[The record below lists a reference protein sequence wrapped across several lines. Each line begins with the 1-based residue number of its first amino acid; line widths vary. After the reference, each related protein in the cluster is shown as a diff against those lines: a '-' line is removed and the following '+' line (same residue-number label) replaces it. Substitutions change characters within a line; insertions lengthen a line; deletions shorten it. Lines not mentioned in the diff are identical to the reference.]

1 MRFYVVFIGRVPGIY
16 EKWEDCKSQVHR
28 FSGSKFKAYDTFEEA
43 SEAFDHFEETG
54 ETPY

>member
-1 MRFYVVFIGRVPGIY
+1 MRFYVVFIGRTPGIY
-16 EKWEDCKSQVHR
+16 YDWESCKAQTNR